1 MKKKKR
7 YRGKDFLVGY
17 FESGDLRFTY
27 TVKVD
32 FFMILPY
39 FL

>member
-1 MKKKKR
+1 MKKKSHN
-7 YRGKDFLVGY
+7 GKDFLVGY
-17 FESGDLRFTY
+17 FESKDLRFTY
-27 TVKVD
+27 TIKVD